1 MDKDILQHYVEVFD
15 AIVIGIMHPYHFV
28 IEEENA
34 RKIKEVYKY
43 EWSDEEL

>member
-1 MDKDILQHYVEVFD
+1 MDKDILQHYVDTFD

-34 RKIKEVYKY
+34 RKIKEVYTY
-43 EWSDEEL
+43 EWTDEEL